1 MAAIPQAQNCTVFSA
16 KQLAQLEVLEVRPQH
31 FQNMPNAMRQSAP
44 RPQALNTIR
53 ATATTNTQVPRMMA
67 SQRMRKYFIFDL
79 TGIRC
84 I

>member
-1 MAAIPQAQNCTVFSA
+1 MTVCFPPIPPF
-16 KQLAQLEVLEVRPQH
+16 LLLD
-31 FQNMPNAMRQSAP
+31 FQNMPNAMRPTAP